1 MSPGEVVQLTIPGVS
16 GRRKP
21 STPRQYREDFLQR
34 TESARVVS
42 GLSREE
48 LVQRLAEASGT
59 KIKPDTY
66 KRWETRTLM
75 PHHLIIPF
83 CEITGADP
91 YMLLTGQPFKLG
103 RVPANRPPTST
114 KNAA

>member
-1 MSPGEVVQLTIPGVS
+1 M
-16 GRRKP
+16 R
-21 STPRQYREDFLQR
+21 R

-42 GLSREE
+42 GLSRDE
-48 LVQRLAEASGT
+48 LVERLVEQTGT

-103 RVPANRPPTST
+103 RSPAPRPSPQAKT
-114 KNAA
+114 AA